1 MLDVPTTRVAYVKV
15 TPTIS
20 NWIQPIAIGSRS
32 NPPRDVDRTD
42 RDPIAIRSRSSCKCG
57 QRCGWIAIGSR
68 SDRDPVASVD
78 RPFVLAHLT
87 SLYQRFLQAK
97 KPHIHIG
104 HQSRDSEMRRRYRFQ
119 SAVWT
124 LAIPIG
130 SRSDRDRI
138 AIGRIAIESRSDRD
152 PFWSSVDRP
161 IYVIVA
167 RETRAFLN
175 CSLSR
180 TTRYRDRYQNVSLG
194 CRLLKKC
201 SSLRSC
207 R

>member
-78 RPFVLAHLT
+78 RPLIVSTF
-87 SLYQRFLQAK
+87 
-97 KPHIHIG
+97 
-104 HQSRDSEMRRRYRFQ
+104 
-119 SAVWT
+119 
-124 LAIPIG
+124 
-130 SRSDRDRI
+130 
-138 AIGRIAIESRSDRD
+138 
-152 PFWSSVDRP
+152 SSVCFRVQDKR
-161 IYVIVA
+161 
-167 RETRAFLN
+167 
-175 CSLSR
+175 
-180 TTRYRDRYQNVSLG
+180 
-194 CRLLKKC
+194 
-201 SSLRSC
+201 
-207 R
+207 